1 MDFFERYKSFIDDD
15 NRKDRPYH
23 PTTAESMSARH
34 ETIAPKWLVEGATIL
49 DLGSCIGATG
59 HWCLANGAKHYTGV
73 EIQDFYVQKSNQL
86 LAEHW
91 PADQFKIEQTE
102 LEHFVKHCDKKFD
115 VVFVCGIIYGFLNTY
130 EILKAITDLA
140 NQCIVIDTSYPTK
153 LFAIDQSVIEI
164 TTQQHMIQSDS
175 DKTYTGLG
183 SRPSPAAL
191 SLIMN
196 NLGYESK
203 EKILFPRQLTNIQDH
218 DSYHSPLVRKHGIP
232 TPAKYIMRFFKSA
245 EVHKSAVQ
253 SLISND
259 TNYIKDFPTKPLSY
273 DKVAPWEFDDQV
285 AARFQTEARTHIPDY
300 ERVITYCLDT
310 VSVLYPNKNIRIA
323 EVGSALGY
331 TVDRFVSRGYNNI
344 TGIEISTSMKD
355 RSLHQDKIVVS
366 SSLPADRY
374 DVVLANWTLHFIL
387 ERKEYIKDIFNS
399 LNTDGIFILSD
410 KMTQSISSKE
420 LYYTWKRSN
429 GVTQEEINV
438 KERKLRGVMETKSLD
453 WYVEVLAAVGFKD
466 IECVNSR
473 FNFNTLLCRK

>member
-23 PTTAESMSARH
+23 PTTSESMSARH

-59 HWCLANGAKHYTGV
+59 HWCLHNGAKHYTGV
-73 EIQDFYVQKSNQL
+73 EIQNSYVQKSRLL

-91 PADQFKIEQTE
+91 SPDQFIIEQVE
-102 LEHFVKHCDKKFD
+102 LEHFIKHCDKKFD
-115 VVFVCGIIYGFLNTY
+115 VIFVCGIIYGFLNTY
-130 EILKAITDLA
+130 EMLKSISNLA
-140 NQCIVIDTSYPTK
+140 DRCVVVDTSYPTK
-153 LFAIDQSVIEI
+153 LFAMDQSVIEV
-164 TTQQHMIQSDS
+164 TTQQHMIQSSS

-183 SRPSPAAL
+183 ARPSPAAL
-191 SLIMN
+191 NLIMN
-196 NLGYESK
+196 NLGFEAK
-203 EKILFPRQLTNIQDH
+203 EKILFPRQLKTIQDH
-218 DSYHSPLVRKHGIP
+218 DSYHSPLIRKQGIP

-245 EVHKSAVQ
+245 TNHKSAVE

-259 TNYIKDFPTKPLSY
+259 TAYVNDFPDKPPSY
-273 DKVAPWEFDDQV
+273 AKVSSWAFDEAV
-285 AARFQTEARTHIPDY
+285 AERFQKEAQTHIPDY
-300 ERVITYCLDT
+300 ERVINYCLDT
-310 VSVLYPNKNIRIA
+310 VTVLYPNKAIRIA

-331 TVDRFVSRGYNNI
+331 TVDKFINKGYKNI
-344 TGIEISTSMKD
+344 VGIEISNSMKEK
-355 RSLHQDKIVVS
+355 SLHQDKIVLS
-366 SSLPADRY
+366 EHIPQDQY

-387 ERKEYIKDIFNS
+387 ERKEYIKEIFNT
-399 LNTDGIFILSD
+399 LNSNGIFILSD

-420 LYYTWKRSN
+420 LYYAWKRSN
-429 GVTQEEINV
+429 GVAQEEINI

-453 WYVEVLAAVGFKD
+453 WYIDTLESVGFKD